1 MRILIVDDAE
11 DLLMVI
17 SAMLESWG
25 YEAIT
30 CSDGQEAWDLIR
42 REEISFIISDWMMP
56 GLNGLELCRRIRVTD
71 FGRYIYFILLT
82 GREGKS
88 SLIEGMDAGADE
100 FLVKPVDKDELR
112 VRLRAG
118 ERVLQLERQLEERNR
133 TLTDAYAT
141 IRKDLEAAAKV
152 QTGWLPKSATLQGV
166 RFDRLFRPCSF
177 VAGDAFDYFA
187 LDHHHLGFY
196 QLDVAGHG
204 VPSAL
209 MSFSLNRMLSQGM
222 EGRGFLK
229 RAQGLLPTYDINP
242 PEQVM
247 AELNRRF
254 ETAEDSM
261 LYFTMVYG
269 VIDTQTRVLTFTQA
283 GHPPPIWVRK
293 AQQEAVTV
301 GHGGFPV
308 GLLPDLDYESITL
321 ELQEGDRL
329 FLYSDGITECAN
341 RANEQFSEK
350 RLLQILDQHRDQPL
364 GPVMSILGDA
374 LRDWKG
380 SEQYEDDVSLLA
392 LEILPSN

>member
-1 MRILIVDDAE
+1 
-11 DLLMVI
+11 
-17 SAMLESWG
+17 MLESWG

-30 CSDGQEAWDLIR
+30 CNDGREAWDLIQH
-42 REEISFIISDWMMP
+42 EEISFIISDWMMP
-56 GLNGLELCRRIRVTD
+56 DLNGIELCRRIRATD

-88 SLIEGMDAGADE
+88 SLIEGMNAGADE
-100 FLVKPVDKDELR
+100 FLVKPFDKDELR

-133 TLTDAYAT
+133 TLADAYAT
-141 IRKDLEAAAKV
+141 IRKDLEAAAEV
-152 QTGWLPKSATLQGV
+152 QTGWLPKPVTLQGV
-166 RFDRLFRPCSF
+166 HFDWLFRPSSF
-177 VAGDAFDYFA
+177 VAGDTFDFFA

-209 MSFSLNRMLSQGM
+209 MSFTLNRVLSQGM

-229 RAQGLLPTYDINP
+229 RAQGLLPAYDINP

-254 ETAEDSM
+254 EAAEDSM

-269 VIDTQTRVLTFTQA
+269 VIDTQTRILTFTQA

-293 AQQEAVTV
+293 AHREVITV

-308 GLLPDLDYESITL
+308 GILPDLDYESITL

-341 RANEQFSEK
+341 LKDEQFSEQ
-350 RLLQILDQHRDQPL
+350 RLLRILAQHRDQSL
-364 GPVMSILGDA
+364 DRVTGLLGDA
-374 LRDWKG
+374 LRDWRG
-380 SEQYEDDVSLLA
+380 SEQYEDDISLLA
-392 LEILPSN
+392 LEVLPSG